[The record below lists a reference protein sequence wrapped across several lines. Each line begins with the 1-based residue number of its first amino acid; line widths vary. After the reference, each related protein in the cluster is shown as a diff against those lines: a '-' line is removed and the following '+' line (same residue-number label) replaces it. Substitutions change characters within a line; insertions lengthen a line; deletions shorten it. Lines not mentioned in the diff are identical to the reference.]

1 MEVIFELDQNG
12 EKGIHWEEYYEQK
25 KQKSQDSEASLVDN
39 KKSMGLSSE
48 QASFRRRGQRDGV
61 VRSRKALKAV
71 RKLDSIL
78 VMRTCECLVA

>member
-39 KKSMGLSSE
+39 KKSMRLSSK
-48 QASFRRRGQRDGV
+48 QASFRR
-61 VRSRKALKAV
+61 
-71 RKLDSIL
+71 
-78 VMRTCECLVA
+78 